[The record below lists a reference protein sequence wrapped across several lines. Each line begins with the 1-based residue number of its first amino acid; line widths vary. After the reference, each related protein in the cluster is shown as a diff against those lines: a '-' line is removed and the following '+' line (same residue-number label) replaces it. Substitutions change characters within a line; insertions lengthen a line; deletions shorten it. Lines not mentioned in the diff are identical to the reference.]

1 MKERKKLYQIFRVI
15 HNVNKPAPTKMYNS
29 IKIVEE
35 NGNWAYPLVE
45 VMSSMANHW
54 NRDDFISLNISK
66 LQRTV
71 KYLNEMADD
80 NESYDIREV
89 EYPKHLF

>member
-1 MKERKKLYQIFRVI
+1 MKKRKKLYQIYRVV
-15 HNVNKPAPTKMYNS
+15 HNVNKPAPASPYNS

-35 NGNWAYPLVE
+35 NGNWAYPLINVIST
-45 VMSSMANHW
+45 MPDRW
-54 NRDDFISLNISK
+54 NRDDFVSMNLSK
-66 LQRTV
+66 LQETV
-71 KYLNEMADD
+71 DYFNEISDD